1 VYQWEFTQLGSEIEM
16 ELPAKAKPPSGLIQ
30 TEASIRRGTS
40 GLVVIG
46 HPTRGVP
53 VPQ

>member
-1 VYQWEFTQLGSEIEM
+1 M
-16 ELPAKAKPPSGLIQ
+16 ELPAKSKAPSGLIQ

-46 HPTRGVP
+46 HPTRAVP
-53 VPQ
+53 VAE